1 MNDTNIEHRT
11 WLQEW
16 SNFREILQ
24 GDQSRYK
31 GDWHGPEKHQQ
42 KHETIDKD
50 CSYFPKIIKETKSEN
65 LVKV

>member
-1 MNDTNIEHRT
+1 MLAERTREKSKMNYMNDTNMAQRT
-11 WLQEW
+11 WLQER
-16 SNFREILQ
+16 SNFCEVLQ

-50 CSYFPKIIKETKSEN
+50 CS
-65 LVKV
+65 